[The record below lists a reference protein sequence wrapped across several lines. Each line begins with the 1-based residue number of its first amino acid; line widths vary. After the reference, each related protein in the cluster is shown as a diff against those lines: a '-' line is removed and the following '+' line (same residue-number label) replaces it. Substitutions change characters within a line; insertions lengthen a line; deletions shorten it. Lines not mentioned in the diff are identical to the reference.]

1 MAIRRDDVPQSEH
14 SPRRLRKPETTPQGR
29 ESKLISMAEK
39 LAEKQ
44 LRDGTASSQVITHFL
59 KLGSTREEKEQAKIE
74 GEIALQEA
82 RIRSLG
88 TTERLETL
96 QAEALRAFQGY
107 QGRRPETENDS
118 S

>member
-1 MAIRRDDVPQSEH
+1 MAIRRDNVPSSEPN
-14 SPRRLRKPETTPQGR
+14 PRRMRKPDSTPQGR
-29 ESKLISMAEK
+29 ESKMIS
-39 LAEKQ
+39 LAERLAERQ
-44 LRDGTASSQVITHFL
+44 LRDGTASSQVLTHYL

-107 QGRRPETENDS
+107 QGRRPESENDNS
-118 S
+118 

>member
-1 MAIRRDDVPQSEH
+1 MVIRREDNLSSE
-14 SPRRLRKPETTPQGR
+14 SKPRRTRNPETTPQGR
-29 ESKLISMAEK
+29 ESKMIS
-39 LAEKQ
+39 LAERLAARQ
-44 LRDGTASSQVITHFL
+44 LRDGTASSQVIVHYL
-59 KLGSTREEKEQAKIE
+59 KLGSTREEKEQAKIK

-107 QGRRPETENDS
+107 QGRRPESENDDS
-118 S
+118 